1 MTAVE
6 IVDTEVREL
15 IRRRGVDPV
24 REPATVRRLIDE
36 VLADYADRA
45 LTGVLPVL
53 ADPAAAARSVFDA
66 VAGLGP
72 LQRFLDDPEVEE
84 IWVNG
89 PGRAFVARRGRSELT
104 TAILSDGQ
112 VQDLVERMLKHT
124 GRRVDLSTPF
134 VDATLPDGSR
144 LHVVIPDITRA
155 HWAVNIRKFVVRA
168 HSVEDLVALGSLTTH
183 AARFLEAAVVAGL
196 NVVVSGG
203 TQAGKTTLL
212 NCLAAAI
219 PASERVISCEEVFEL
234 RLGLPDWVALQTRQP
249 NLEGAGEIPLR
260 RLVTEALRMRPS
272 RIIVG
277 EVRQAEC
284 LDLLLALNCGLPGMA
299 SIHANSAREAVTKL
313 CTLPLLAGENVTPS
327 FVVPTVASSVDL
339 VVHTETDGSGQ
350 RRVREIVGL
359 PGRAEG
365 SVVEAADIFATRAGR
380 LVRADGFP
388 PHAERFVR
396 AGYDLATLLTEQSSR
411 PQPQVTAAPRPA
423 PRYPIHLA
431 QPAVQQHRP
440 VPSATSRE
448 A

>member
-1 MTAVE
+1 MTAAVD

-15 IRRRGVDPV
+15 IRQRGVDPV
-24 REPATVRRLIDE
+24 REPATVRRLIDD
-36 VLADYADRA
+36 VVADYADRA

-53 ADPAAAARSVFDA
+53 ADPRGTARAVFDA

-72 LQRFLDDPEVEE
+72 LQRFLDDPEIEE

-89 PGRAFVARRGRSELT
+89 PGRVFVARRGRSELT

-112 VQDLVERMLKHT
+112 IQDLVERMLKHT

-155 HWAVNIRKFVVRA
+155 HWAVNIRKFVVGA
-168 HSVEDLVALGSLTTH
+168 HSVDELVGLGTLTPQ
-183 AARFLEAAVVAGL
+183 AARFLEAAVAAGL
-196 NVVVSGG
+196 NVIVSGG

-212 NCLAAAI
+212 NCLASAI

-299 SIHANSAREAVTKL
+299 SIHANSAREAITKL
-313 CTLPLLAGENVTPS
+313 CTLPLLAGENVSSS
-327 FVVPTVASSVDL
+327 FVVPPVASSVDL
-339 VVHTETDGSGQ
+339 VVHTETDAAGQ
-350 RRVREIVGL
+350 RRVREIVGV

-365 SVVEAADIFATRAGR
+365 SVVETTDLFTERGGR
-380 LVRADGFP
+380 LVRADGYP
-388 PHAERFVR
+388 PHADRFAAR
-396 AGYDLATLLTEQSSR
+396 GLDLAGLL
-411 PQPQVTAAPRPA
+411 A
-423 PRYPIHLA
+423 
-431 QPAVQQHRP
+431 
-440 VPSATSRE
+440 
-448 A
+448 